1 MRIWVVLPAY
11 NEAENIPAI
20 FEGLRR
26 LVRDTYR
33 LDLNV
38 ILVDD
43 CSSDGTSE
51 VARQSA
57 GELSVRVLRNHENLG
72 LDGTFMRGVQAA
84 DELASGDDIIV
95 CMDADNTHLPSQILR
110 MARNIEEGRD
120 LVIASRYQYGAVVRG
135 VPLFRRFLSGAM
147 SWLFRTVFPIPGV
160 RDYSCGYRAYRASFL
175 KAALRKHGEKLF
187 SKGGFACMVGILL
200 KLHKEDAVCGEVPIV
215 LRYDQKEGESK
226 MPVVSTIFST
236 LGILFRERFN
246 LG

>member
-20 FEGLRR
+20 FEGFRC
-26 LVRDTYR
+26 LVRDTYH

-43 CSSDGTSE
+43 FSADGTSE
-51 VARQSA
+51 VARRCA
-57 GELSVRVLRNHENLG
+57 GELPVTVLRNDRNLG
-72 LDGTFMRGVQAA
+72 LDGTFMRGIQAA
-84 DELASGDDIIV
+84 DERATGDDIIV

-110 MARNIEEGRD
+110 MARNIYEGRD
-120 LVIASRYQYGAVVRG
+120 VVIASRYQPGAVVRG
-135 VPLFRRFLSGAM
+135 VPMFRRFLSGAM
-147 SWLFRTVFPIPGV
+147 SVLFRSIYPIPGV

-187 SKGGFACMVGILL
+187 AQGGFACMVGILL

-215 LRYDQKEGESK
+215 LRYDQKEGQSK
-226 MPVVSTIFST
+226 MRIGSTIAST

-246 LG
+246 IG

>member
-20 FEGLRR
+20 FAGLRR
-26 LVRDTYR
+26 LVSENYR
-33 LDLNV
+33 LDLRI

-43 CSSDGTSE
+43 CSKDDTSA
-51 VARQSA
+51 VAQRSA
-57 GELSVRVLRNHENLG
+57 GELPVEVLRNERNLG
-72 LDGTFMRGVQAA
+72 LDGTFMRGVRRAGDVAA
-84 DELASGDDIIV
+84 DEDVIV

-110 MARNIEEGRD
+110 MSRNIEEGRD
-120 LVIASRYQYGAVVRG
+120 VVIASRYQYGAVVRG
-135 VPLFRRFLSGAM
+135 VPAVRRFLSGGM
-147 SWLFRTVFPIPGV
+147 SLLFRLVYPIPGV

-175 KAALRKHGEKLF
+175 KEALRKHGEKLF

-215 LRYDQKEGESK
+215 LRYDQKEGQSK
-226 MPVVSTIFST
+226 MPIASTVVST

-246 LG
+246 IG